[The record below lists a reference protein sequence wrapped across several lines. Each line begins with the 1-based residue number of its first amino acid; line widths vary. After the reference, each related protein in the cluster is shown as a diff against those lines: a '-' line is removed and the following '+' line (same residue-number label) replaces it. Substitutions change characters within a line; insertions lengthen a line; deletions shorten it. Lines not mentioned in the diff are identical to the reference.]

1 MKKNS
6 PRLHPAG
13 LWSFMNASRQ
23 AGRQGLFADIES
35 LMSGEKARIFENRI
49 NVTRWRTRRY
59 CPERTVSVSEWGHRL
74 AEAIRASA
82 EGHARIA
89 RRPYLFLSGGLD
101 SRIVGGALGGGIETI
116 SLCTRPNAEVRIA
129 ARVSRALGVKHRII
143 VRSPYWYLETVDASA
158 LVCSGIHFNQHAHFI
173 KPAEIVMGAHGEAEF
188 FLGDLLENFNK
199 HYFVPTPG
207 NRLELKP
214 DSLVDFLDR
223 FTPYRIKDLGR
234 IGRLLNKDIRAK
246 LVEEYRSTM
255 KGYALSVW
263 DVSDE
268 TADRLDTILRWA
280 NVGVTPTYN
289 MITCLWPMARERNIY
304 FDNNLD
310 DLSLRIPAA
319 LRNGLLHT
327 SILWRLDRKL
337 VAIPDANTFVPPFFP
352 KSAKIL
358 AKRARPVL
366 GKLRWSRRRTLSG
379 QPSLG
384 TSGSWLLMH
393 EVYRKD
399 PQYRDHIDMLVM
411 DSSVFPPEI
420 FDPKEIKRAWH
431 EFLQGSL
438 NLGFEIEALRSFGS
452 LVKLVGCGGLCV

>member
-6 PRLHPAG
+6 PNLHPAG
-13 LWSFMNASRQ
+13 LWSFMNAGRQ
-23 AGRQGLFADIES
+23 VGRQGLFADIES
-35 LMSGEKARIFENRI
+35 LMSGEKAKIFENRI
-49 NVTRWRTRRY
+49 DISSWRTRRY

-74 AEAIRASA
+74 AEAIGASA
-82 EGHARIA
+82 ERHARIA

-101 SRIVGGALGGGIETI
+101 SRIVGGAFGGGIETI
-116 SLCTRPNAEVRIA
+116 SLCTHPNAEVRIA
-129 ARVSRALGVKHRII
+129 ACVSRALSAKHRII

-199 HYFVPTPG
+199 HYFVSNSG
-207 NRLELKP
+207 NRLQLTL

-223 FTPYRIKDLGR
+223 FTPYRIKDPNR

-246 LVEEYRSTM
+246 LVEAYRTTM
-255 KGYALSVW
+255 KGYASSVW

-289 MITCLWPMARERNIY
+289 MITCLWPMAKERNIY

-319 LRNGLLHT
+319 LRNGVLHT
-327 SILWRLDRKL
+327 SILFRLNKKL
-337 VAIPDANTFVPPFFP
+337 VVIPDANTFVPPFFP
-352 KSAKIL
+352 KSTRSL
-358 AKRARPVL
+358 AKRARPLL
-366 GKLRWSRRRTLSG
+366 GKLRWSRRRSLSG
-379 QPSLG
+379 RPRLG

-399 PQYRDHIDMLVM
+399 PQYRDHIGMMVM

-420 FDPKEIKRAWH
+420 FDTKEIKRAWQ
-431 EFLQGSL
+431 EFLRGSL
-438 NLGFEIEALRSFGS
+438 NLGFEVEALRSFGS
-452 LVKLVGCGGLCV
+452 LIKKVGCGGLCL